1 MAADNSSDAPATACF
16 NPWGAALPESV
27 QFIVFDFVVPGRRTY
42 DGRGRRVL
50 RDTMNDTSETLCDDR
65 VESSPLWDLK
75 LHATG
80 RAWRAAR
87 ATGKAFYEDFASVAV
102 ARAAAN
108 LQMGDYVAA
117 ISGLASL
124 AGALPPQGLR
134 APGTQAGTGPTQQL
148 PPPFYLALA
157 SDATCSE
164 LLATAAGARL
174 AVRGRDPKVRLPA
187 ARALDEA
194 RAALQKAASGS
205 AYRYFGLSLA
215 TFGRHA
221 EAAAALEKALA
232 DPMIAAGSGAE
243 ALAADAAAQRA
254 LAAAAGTRQV
264 TLVPS
269 GPWVESVFGAS
280 RVVSI
285 NGDAPLGDLLGGV
298 DEAARL
304 RLIDSEGRALNREW
318 TPTAAGVEDGVTL
331 LVAENDRRN
340 LRQRRPDTYQ
350 TPAEAA
356 QRRGS
361 VLDAIRRRVT
371 PTAPLDP
378 AYVIDARDEATLYQN
393 ARAGR
398 AAARAI
404 RGNRAAWDTYIRRRA
419 APADGPGGIP
429 VTDAVPGN
437 QAADDAS

>member
-1 MAADNSSDAPATACF
+1 MAADASEAPPTACF

-42 DGRGRRVL
+42 DARGRRVL

-157 SDATCSE
+157 SDETCSE

-205 AYRYFGLSLA
+205 AFRYFGLALA

-232 DPMIAAGSGAE
+232 DPMIAASSSAE

-254 LAAAAGTRQV
+254 LAAEAGTRQV

-269 GPWVESVFGAS
+269 GPWVEGVFGAS

-318 TPTAAGVEDGVTL
+318 TPAAACVYDGVTL

>member
-1 MAADNSSDAPATACF
+1 MTG
-16 NPWGAALPESV
+16 GAGA
-27 QFIVFDFVVPGRRTY
+27 
-42 DGRGRRVL
+42 VL
-50 RDTMNDTSETLCDDR
+50 RDTMDARSETLCDDR

-75 LHATG
+75 LQPAS

-124 AGALPPQGLR
+124 AGALPPRGIR
-134 APGTQAGTGPTQQL
+134 GRTSPGTVDPGPTQQL

-215 TFGRHA
+215 TFRRHT

-232 DPMIAAGSGAE
+232 DPMIAASSCAE

-254 LAAAAGTRQV
+254 LAAEAGTLQV

-269 GPWVESVFGAS
+269 GPWVEGVFGAS

-298 DEAARL
+298 DEASRL

-318 TPTAAGVEDGVTL
+318 TPAAACVYDGVTL

-356 QRRGS
+356 QRRGAS
-361 VLDAIRRRVT
+361 STISGGEGCRRTRHTSSTRGTRQHCVS
-371 PTAPLDP
+371 PPAP
-378 AYVIDARDEATLYQN
+378 
-393 ARAGR
+393 GR
-398 AAARAI
+398 GAAATPAHPRQTSPQDQRHPGAR
-404 RGNRAAWDTYIRRRA
+404 RGRRS
-419 APADGPGGIP
+419 DYPGWRQTKTNVRPPPPPPSRSG
-429 VTDAVPGN
+429 TRT
-437 QAADDAS
+437 

>member
-1 MAADNSSDAPATACF
+1 MAADNSSDAAAASYNADNASDAPATACF
-16 NPWGAALPESV
+16 NPWGASLPESV

-42 DGRGRRVL
+42 DSRGRRVL

-75 LHATG
+75 LQPAS

-124 AGALPPQGLR
+124 AGALPPRGIR
-134 APGTQAGTGPTQQL
+134 GRTSPGTVDPGPTQQL

-215 TFGRHA
+215 TFRRHT

-232 DPMIAAGSGAE
+232 DPMIAASSSAE

-254 LAAAAGTRQV
+254 LAAEAGTRQV

-269 GPWVESVFGAS
+269 GPWVEGVFGAS
-280 RVVSI
+280 RVVAI

-318 TPTAAGVEDGVTL
+318 TPAAACVYDGVTL

-340 LRQRRPDTYQ
+340 LRQRRPETYQ

-356 QRRGS
+356 QRRGA
-361 VLDAIRRRVT
+361 VLDDIRRRGV
-371 PTAPLDP
+371 PSDP
-378 AYVIDARDEATLYQN
+378 AYVIDARDEATLYHS

-398 AAARAI
+398 AAARAV
-404 RGNRAAWDTYIRRRA
+404 RGNRE
-419 APADGPGGIP
+419 
-429 VTDAVPGN
+429 
-437 QAADDAS
+437 

>member
-1 MAADNSSDAPATACF
+1 MATEDSSEPATPSY

-124 AGALPPQGLR
+124 AGALPPRGLGSPPSR
-134 APGTQAGTGPTQQL
+134 ETGTGPSDQL

-205 AYRYFGLSLA
+205 AYRFFGLSLA
-215 TFGRHA
+215 TFRRHA

-232 DPMIAAGSGAE
+232 DPMIAASSSAA

-269 GPWVESVFGAS
+269 GPWVESAFGAS
-280 RVVSI
+280 RVATI

-404 RGNRAAWDTYIRRRA
+404 RGNRAA
-419 APADGPGGIP
+419 
-429 VTDAVPGN
+429 
-437 QAADDAS
+437 

>member
-1 MAADNSSDAPATACF
+1 M
-16 NPWGAALPESV
+16 
-27 QFIVFDFVVPGRRTY
+27 
-42 DGRGRRVL
+42 
-50 RDTMNDTSETLCDDR
+50 
-65 VESSPLWDLK
+65 
-75 LHATG
+75 
-80 RAWRAAR
+80 
-87 ATGKAFYEDFASVAV
+87 
-102 ARAAAN
+102 
-108 LQMGDYVAA
+108 
-117 ISGLASL
+117 
-124 AGALPPQGLR
+124 
-134 APGTQAGTGPTQQL
+134 
-148 PPPFYLALA
+148 
-157 SDATCSE
+157 
-164 LLATAAGARL
+164 
-174 AVRGRDPKVRLPA
+174 
-187 ARALDEA
+187 
-194 RAALQKAASGS
+194 
-205 AYRYFGLSLA
+205 
-215 TFGRHA
+215 
-221 EAAAALEKALA
+221 
-232 DPMIAAGSGAE
+232 
-243 ALAADAAAQRA
+243 
-254 LAAAAGTRQV
+254 
-264 TLVPS
+264 
-269 GPWVESVFGAS
+269 
-280 RVVSI
+280 
-285 NGDAPLGDLLGGV
+285 GGV

-419 APADGPGGIP
+419 PADGPGGIP
-429 VTDAVPGN
+429 VTNAVPGN

>member
-1 MAADNSSDAPATACF
+1 M
-16 NPWGAALPESV
+16 
-27 QFIVFDFVVPGRRTY
+27 
-42 DGRGRRVL
+42 
-50 RDTMNDTSETLCDDR
+50 
-65 VESSPLWDLK
+65 
-75 LHATG
+75 
-80 RAWRAAR
+80 
-87 ATGKAFYEDFASVAV
+87 
-102 ARAAAN
+102 
-108 LQMGDYVAA
+108 
-117 ISGLASL
+117 
-124 AGALPPQGLR
+124 
-134 APGTQAGTGPTQQL
+134 
-148 PPPFYLALA
+148 
-157 SDATCSE
+157 
-164 LLATAAGARL
+164 
-174 AVRGRDPKVRLPA
+174 
-187 ARALDEA
+187 
-194 RAALQKAASGS
+194 
-205 AYRYFGLSLA
+205 
-215 TFGRHA
+215 
-221 EAAAALEKALA
+221 
-232 DPMIAAGSGAE
+232 
-243 ALAADAAAQRA
+243 
-254 LAAAAGTRQV
+254 
-264 TLVPS
+264 
-269 GPWVESVFGAS
+269 
-280 RVVSI
+280 
-285 NGDAPLGDLLGGV
+285 GGV

-318 TPTAAGVEDGVTL
+318 TPAAAGVEDGVTL

>member
-1 MAADNSSDAPATACF
+1 MERLADFVVNNRIKMAFVTMLMAFAVYAGIPNLKLDTDGRVFMAADNPDKILLDRFEQEFAKDDNLA
-16 NPWGAALPESV
+16 
-27 QFIVFDFVVPGRRTY
+27 IVIVPK
-42 DGRGRRVL
+42 DGKVFTPRVL
-50 RDTMNDTSETLCDDR
+50 GAIGAMTE
-65 VESSPLWDLK
+65 ELW
-75 LHATG
+75 
-80 RAWRAAR
+80 
-87 ATGKAFYEDFASVAV
+87 
-102 ARAAAN
+102 N
-108 LQMGDYVAA
+108 LPY
-117 ISGLASL
+117 
-124 AGALPPQGLR
+124 
-134 APGTQAGTGPTQQL
+134 
-148 PPPFYLALA
+148 
-157 SDATCSE
+157 
-164 LLATAAGARL
+164 
-174 AVRGRDPKVRLPA
+174 VRLVNSITRFQNTYADGDMMVVEDLVPEPSMVT
-187 ARALDEA
+187 D
-194 RAALQKAASGS
+194 
-205 AYRYFGLSLA
+205 
-215 TFGRHA
+215 A

-232 DPMIAAGSGAE
+232 DPMIAASSSAE

-254 LAAAAGTRQV
+254 LAAEARTLQV

-285 NGDAPLGDLLGGV
+285 KGDAPLGDLLGGV

-404 RGNRAAWDTYIRRRA
+404 RGNRAAWDTYTRRRA
-419 APADGPGGIP
+419 APADG
-429 VTDAVPGN
+429 DCLVPCCTIL
-437 QAADDAS
+437 